1 MAGRAHAFPDSAR
14 NPGLPGLP
22 SLAYRGSRQRL
33 ACVAALHW
41 LWALLSGGGWHSGN
55 ARRSRD
61 APTAAG
67 IRGLTTFLCSPPATK
82 PVYLCIEPNEE
93 SAGREASR
101 LDSWH
106 PGEKPAGSAIQLPL
120 DMPLLEQLSQKRC
133 VAWKSVIASKAVLAQ
148 IIPASD
154 TSSRALQHQMSRVVV
169 LFALLKRRTVRNRS
183 CRYGFLYTASRHET
197 G

>member
-1 MAGRAHAFPDSAR
+1 MRRVRAGKRV
-14 NPGLPGLP
+14 GLIP
-22 SLAYRGSRQRL
+22 
-33 ACVAALHW
+33 
-41 LWALLSGGGWHSGN
+41 
-55 ARRSRD
+55 
-61 APTAAG
+61 G
-67 IRGLTTFLCSPPATK
+67 IR
-82 PVYLCIEPNEE
+82 
-93 SAGREASR
+93 
-101 LDSWH
+101 
-106 PGEKPAGSAIQLPL
+106 EKPAGSAIQLPL